1 MTCLR
6 RQPRAYLTCLPHDAH
21 QTLRTLT
28 ASHADFS
35 ACQRGAEH
43 GNAARG
49 VASAIA
55 TLAALLLTIAV
66 LASAPGNG
74 FSAAPG
80 SRIAFLT
87 ESDAAA
93 PASAAHSIT
102 PGSVAPEPR
111 DATHCSRAQ
120 LSLRSTVML
129 QHTALPPP
137 AQA

>member
-1 MTCLR
+1 LR
-6 RQPRAYLTCLPHDAH
+6 SLTVA
-21 QTLRTLT
+21 
-28 ASHADFS
+28 HADLS
-35 ACQRGAEH
+35 ACPRGAEH
-43 GNAARG
+43 GNATRG

-74 FSAAPG
+74 FSATPG

-111 DATHCSRAQ
+111 DAIHCSRAQ

>member
-1 MTCLR
+1 MHTFGLI
-6 RQPRAYLTCLPHDAH
+6 
-21 QTLRTLT
+21 
-28 ASHADFS
+28 F
-35 ACQRGAEH
+35 
-43 GNAARG
+43 
-49 VASAIA
+49 
-55 TLAALLLTIAV
+55 LAALLLTIAV
-66 LASAPGNG
+66 LASAPGQG
-74 FSAAPG
+74 FSATPG
-80 SRIAFLT
+80 SRIAFLP

>member
-1 MTCLR
+1 
-6 RQPRAYLTCLPHDAH
+6 
-21 QTLRTLT
+21 LRTLT

>member
-6 RQPRAYLTCLPHDAH
+6 GQPRAYLTCLPHTAH
-21 QTLRTLT
+21 QTFRSLT
-28 ASHADFS
+28 VAHADLS
-35 ACQRGAEH
+35 ACPRGAEH
-43 GNAARG
+43 GNATRG

-66 LASAPGNG
+66 LASAPSNG
-74 FSAAPG
+74 FSGTAG

>member
-6 RQPRAYLTCLPHDAH
+6 GQPRAYLTSLPHTAH
-21 QTLRTLT
+21 QTLRSLT
-28 ASHADFS
+28 VAHADLS
-35 ACQRGAEH
+35 ACPRGAEH
-43 GNAARG
+43 GNATRG

-74 FSAAPG
+74 FSATPG

-111 DATHCSRAQ
+111 DATHYSRAQ

>member
-6 RQPRAYLTCLPHDAH
+6 GQPRAYLTCLPHTAQ

-28 ASHADFS
+28 ASHADFN
-35 ACQRGAEH
+35 ACQRGADQ

-74 FSAAPG
+74 FSATPG

-111 DATHCSRAQ
+111 DAIHCSRAQ

>member
-6 RQPRAYLTCLPHDAH
+6 GQPRAYLTCLPHTAH
-21 QTLRTLT
+21 QTLRSLT
-28 ASHADFS
+28 AAHADLS
-35 ACQRGAEH
+35 ACQRGAEY
-43 GNAARG
+43 GNATRG

-66 LASAPGNG
+66 LASAPSNG
-74 FSAAPG
+74 FSATPG

>member
-1 MTCLR
+1 
-6 RQPRAYLTCLPHDAH
+6 
-21 QTLRTLT
+21 LRTLT

-35 ACQRGAEH
+35 ACQRGADQ
-43 GNAARG
+43 GNATRG

-74 FSAAPG
+74 FSATPG

-87 ESDAAA
+87 ESVAAT

>member
-6 RQPRAYLTCLPHDAH
+6 GQPRAYLTCLPHTAH
-21 QTLRTLT
+21 QTLRSLT
-28 ASHADFS
+28 VAHADLS
-35 ACQRGAEH
+35 ACPRGAEH
-43 GNAARG
+43 GSATRG

-74 FSAAPG
+74 FSATPG

>member
-6 RQPRAYLTCLPHDAH
+6 RQPRAYLTCLPHAAH

-35 ACQRGAEH
+35 ACPRGAEYAH
-43 GNAARG
+43 APRG

-55 TLAALLLTIAV
+55 TLAALLLTITV

-74 FSAAPG
+74 YSSLAG

-87 ESDAAA
+87 ESDAVVA
-93 PASAAHSIT
+93 ASAAHSIT

>member
-6 RQPRAYLTCLPHDAH
+6 GQPRAYLTCLPHTAH
-21 QTLRTLT
+21 QTLRSLT
-28 ASHADFS
+28 AAHADLS

-43 GNAARG
+43 GNATRG

-66 LASAPGNG
+66 LASAPSNG
-74 FSAAPG
+74 FSATPG

>member
-6 RQPRAYLTCLPHDAH
+6 GQPRAYLTCLPHTAQ

-28 ASHADFS
+28 ASHADFN
-35 ACQRGAEH
+35 ACQRGADQ

-74 FSAAPG
+74 FSATPG

-137 AQA
+137 GQA